1 MLVNSLSIALII
13 AAANLLSA
21 CGAINSSLSETV
33 TDSIPHWA
41 GGLPPGVPPRPDD
54 PKYAEYLEKLQAKA
68 VVAAP
73 KADVDAEIKPH
84 SVN

>member
-1 MLVNSLSIALII
+1 MLVNSISVALII
-13 AAANLLSA
+13 AAATLLSG
-21 CGAINSSLSETV
+21 CGVINSSLSESV

-84 SVN
+84 SVY

>member
-1 MLVNSLSIALII
+1 MLVNSISIALII
-13 AAANLLSA
+13 AAATLLSG

-41 GGLPPGVPPRPDD
+41 GGLPSGVPPRPDD
-54 PKYAEYLEKLQAKA
+54 PKYAEYLEKLQAKTL
-68 VVAAP
+68 VAAP

-84 SVN
+84 PVY